1 MYGISRM
8 TALTG
13 HRLRIFENRAL
24 RRVRSCVFC
33 QYVEGLRTVNNC
45 VEKLCVVSVLQNCVL
60 CQYVT
65 GAEENKNLCVVSVC
79 NGG

>member
-1 MYGISRM
+1 MHGSSRM

-24 RRVRSCVFC
+24 RRVQSCVLC
-33 QYVEGLRTVNNC
+33 QYVEGMRKVN
-45 VEKLCVVSVLQNCVL
+45 SCVL

-65 GAEENKNLCVVSVC
+65 GAEENKKLCVMSVC
-79 NGG
+79 RQELRRIRSCVLCQ